1 MSWAETLM
9 LQEAQRERSFN
20 TMYVLNTS
28 QTWTAPKSAYY
39 KIICIGA
46 GGRGGYNYF
55 RDSGYTYGYGG
66 GGGVAIKT
74 KAMQKGETLTVNVGG
89 SASCDG
95 MTATAGNDA
104 DTERNVYYSGSG
116 GTASGGDENYNGQS
130 GGGGNGGSVGCIIAG
145 LAMSRD
151 TIMGGGTSNSGYGI
165 YGHGGGGGVLAND
178 AIQDV
183 TPSQPAAVIIIPL
196 ESI

>member
-9 LQEAQRERSFN
+9 LQETQRERSFN
-20 TMYVLNTS
+20 TMYVLEVS
-28 QTWTAPKSAYY
+28 QTWTSPKSAYY

-46 GGRGGYNYF
+46 GGNSVYYYQQGVGY
-55 RDSGYTYGYGG
+55 RKAYGG

-74 KAMQKGETLTVNVGG
+74 KAMQKGETLTVTIGG

-95 MTATAGNDA
+95 MTATSGGNGEA
-104 DTERNVYYSGSG
+104 NNKGSSNGSG
-116 GTASGGDENYNGQS
+116 GTANGGDENYTGLN
-130 GGGGNGGSVGCIIAG
+130 GGGGNGGSVGCMIAG

-151 TIMGGGTSNSGYGI
+151 TLMGASNSGYGI
-165 YGHGGGGGVLAND
+165 YGHGGGGGVFAD
-178 AIQDV
+178 STMQAI

>member
-20 TMYVLNTS
+20 TMYVLGVS

-46 GGRGGYNYF
+46 GGTGKYYYQSGIGY
-55 RDSGYTYGYGG
+55 RKGYGG

-74 KAMQKGETLTVNVGG
+74 KSLQKGEKLTVTIGS

-95 MTATAGNDA
+95 MTATSGGNGEANNRGSSD
-104 DTERNVYYSGSG
+104 GSG
-116 GTASGGDENYNGQS
+116 GTANGGDENYTGLN
-130 GGGGNGGSVGCIIAG
+130 GGGGNGGSVGCMIAG

-151 TIMGGGTSNSGYGI
+151 TLMGVSNSGYGI
-165 YGHGGGGGVLAND
+165 YGHGGGGGVFADNTM
-178 AIQDV
+178 QTV
-183 TPSQPAAVIIIPL
+183 TPIQPAAVIIIPL